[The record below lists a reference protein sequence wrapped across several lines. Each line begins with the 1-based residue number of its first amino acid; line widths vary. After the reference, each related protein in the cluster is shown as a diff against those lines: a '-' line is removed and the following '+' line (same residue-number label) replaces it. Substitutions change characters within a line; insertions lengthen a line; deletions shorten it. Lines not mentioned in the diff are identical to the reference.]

1 MYWVISSMNA
11 ALCKYSWP
19 SASDRFVSRDNQK
32 RAAWDI
38 TNSDLDY
45 APLFAQLNILDIC
58 NGISNG
64 NEFI

>member
-32 RAAWDI
+32 RAA
-38 TNSDLDY
+38 
-45 APLFAQLNILDIC
+45 
-58 NGISNG
+58 
-64 NEFI
+64 